1 MTRGW
6 PIVGQRRSARTVGAA
21 STPSCRAAPFTAA
34 SSDRRCPPPS
44 PDKPPLFQT
53 DTPAG
58 FIHADAEYLPPSGR
72 QLRYAY
78 VAIDRATRF
87 ADPEILRD
95 RRGAAATVFLA
106 RPRGRFRLLMHT
118 S

>member
-1 MTRGW
+1 MAHRR
-6 PIVGQRRSARTVGAA
+6 PAAQRPNSWRCLNPKLSRSAIH
-21 STPSCRAAPFTAA
+21 
-34 SSDRRCPPPS
+34 RCLQRQTLSAPS

-78 VAIDRATRF
+78 VAIDRATRLV
-87 ADPEILRD
+87 DPEILRD
-95 RRGAAATVFLA
+95 RHGATATVSLA